1 MDLATENRD
10 YHVAKTG
17 YRLQVPG
24 DFNFAVDVID
34 RRAAEADGT
43 AVIAVSRD
51 GENIRELPYSH
62 FSEQSSRLATALLS
76 LGVGKG
82 DFGALVIGR
91 IPEWYT
97 VLFACMKI
105 GAISMPGTNLLT
117 AKDIAYRVQASKARF
132 IVVTPEHCAKFEEVR
147 RLCPTVEHCIV
158 VGGSYPGW
166 LSFDDLVRNAP
177 PDFANANAPATKADD
192 MMMAYF

>member
-1 MDLATENRD
+1 
-10 YHVAKTG
+10 
-17 YRLQVPG
+17 
-24 DFNFAVDVID
+24 
-34 RRAAEADGT
+34 
-43 AVIAVSRD
+43 
-51 GENIRELPYSH
+51 RELPYSH

-76 LGVGKG
+76 VGVGKG

-166 LSFDDLVRNAP
+166 LSFDDLVRSAS

-192 MMMAYF
+192 MMMAYFTSGTTSLPKMVPRDFAYALAHAATALFWLDLRAGALHLTLTDTGW